1 MKLDNLLNN
10 SFVSRSKKET
20 KFFAMLVAKAIKP
33 PYILY
38 LDGEVGV
45 GKTFFV
51 KGFARN
57 YNIHDIASPSFSRMA
72 IHRGEITLVH
82 CDFYRGAP
90 SESFYYEEI
99 EHYLTENWVL
109 IIEWG
114 SNFLSDLKYDKYRI
128 NITYSEKQNRLFEFR
143 NS

>member
-1 MKLDNLLNN
+1 MNLDSLLSD

-20 KFFAMLVAKAIKP
+20 KFYSTLVAKTIRP

-45 GKTFFV
+45 GKTCFV
-51 KGFARN
+51 KSYAGY
-57 YNIHDIASPSFSRMA
+57 YNMNDITSSSFSRIA
-72 IHRGEITLVH
+72 VHRGEITLIH
-82 CDFYRGAP
+82 CDFYRGVP

-99 EHYLTENWVL
+99 EHHLTENWVL

-114 SNFLSDLKYDKYRI
+114 KNFLSDLNYEKYRL
-128 NITYSEKQNRLFEFR
+128 NISFIENLDRKFEFK
-143 NS
+143 NF

>member
-1 MKLDNLLNN
+1 MNSDSLLSY
-10 SFVSRSKKET
+10 SFVSRSKNET
-20 KFFAMLVAKAIKP
+20 KSYSTLVAEAIKP

-38 LDGEVGV
+38 LDGDVGV
-45 GKTFFV
+45 GKTCFV
-51 KGFARN
+51 KGFAGN

-82 CDFYRGAP
+82 CDFYRGTP

-114 SNFLSDLKYDKYRI
+114 SNFFSDLKYDKYRI
-128 NITYSEKQNRLFEFR
+128 NISYIENLNRLFEFR

>member
-1 MKLDNLLNN
+1 MKSDNFLSN

-20 KFFAMLVAKAIKP
+20 KFFSMQVAKAMKP

-45 GKTFFV
+45 GKTCFV
-51 KGFARN
+51 KSYAKY
-57 YNIHDIASPSFSRMA
+57 YNMYDITSPSFSRMA

-82 CDFYRGAP
+82 CDFYRGIP

-99 EHYLTENWVL
+99 EHHLTENWVL

-114 SNFLSDLKYDKYRI
+114 ANFLSDLNYDKYRI
-128 NITYSEKQNRLFEFR
+128 NISYIENFNRLFEFM

>member
-1 MKLDNLLNN
+1 MNLDSLLSD
-10 SFVSRSKKET
+10 SFVSRSENET
-20 KFFAMLVAKAIKP
+20 KFYSTQVANAIKP

-51 KGFARN
+51 KSYAKYYKIYSIN
-57 YNIHDIASPSFSRMA
+57 SPSFSRIAM
-72 IHRGEITLVH
+72 HRGEITLLH
-82 CDFYRGAP
+82 CDFYRGLP

-99 EHYLTENWVL
+99 EPYLTENWVL
-109 IIEWG
+109 VIEWG
-114 SNFLSDLKYDKYRI
+114 KSFLRGLNYDKYRI
-128 NITYSEKQNRLFEFR
+128 NISYIKNHDRKFVFR